1 MYLFQD
7 GHVVDCDL
15 GLLDVLPHEL
25 VVVGREE
32 GPAAALQQ
40 VL

>member
-1 MYLFQD
+1 
-7 GHVVDCDL
+7 
-15 GLLDVLPHEL
+15 

-40 VL
+40 VLRHPVGDCTTI